1 MNAVKP
7 TQIEKDAVFEPKI
20 IAYLCT
26 WCSYTGADTA
36 GIARLKSPANIRAIR
51 VPCSGRVSPEVIL
64 RTFEEGADGVLV
76 LGCHIGE
83 CHYDNGNHRTAKR
96 LPILRALLSFA
107 GLEPERLK
115 LDWVSASEGERFSKI
130 TTEFTQQV
138 RKLGPARW
146 RISMQKWQSFHQL
159 LEMPEILES
168 KPNGSKYAAVKPLE
182 LRPSATYTQI
192 EMGIQ
197 ETAQRLLSAG
207 EVTCVIGYERGPR
220 GRVRPVFISKPDQAK
235 RLVWNSECTHNL
247 ATYLNQKIHA
257 GNQHE
262 KSDHKNQESVAVVA
276 KPCDS
281 RAIQVLL
288 TEKRFPREKVHI
300 IGVVCDG
307 VQQTIPANKNRVESP
322 VSPTDSAY
330 SPILQTRCLDCDQRT
345 PIIYDTFIG
354 SSEKATLREKPPL
367 NHHLENLE
375 GCTPLERAE
384 YWLSQ
389 FDRCIRCYA
398 CRQVCPIC
406 DCPVCLYERDDSLW
420 SGMGTG
426 LIEKRAFHLGRAFHL
441 AGRCVGCNEC
451 ERVCPMDIPISLLNI
466 KLTQEIQNAFEY
478 QAGLTLEPSPLVTVL
493 SGEERLS

>member
-1 MNAVKP
+1 MNAVNQ
-7 TQIEKDAVFEPKI
+7 TQTNKVQAFEPKI

-130 TTEFTQQV
+130 TTEFTQQM
-138 RKLGPARW
+138 RELGRARW
-146 RISMQKWQSFHQL
+146 RIPTQQWHAFHPL
-159 LEMPEILES
+159 MEAPGILEI
-168 KPNGSKYAAVKPLE
+168 KPNGSKTGEVKALE
-182 LRPSATYTQI
+182 YRPSGTYQKI
-192 EMGIQ
+192 EAGIQ
-197 ETAQRLLSAG
+197 ETAQRLLSSG
-207 EVTCVIGYERGPR
+207 EVSCVIGYERGPR
-220 GRVRPVFISKPDQAK
+220 GRVRPVFISKSDQVD
-235 RLVWNSECTHNL
+235 RLVWNPECTHNL
-247 ATYLNQKIHA
+247 ATYLSQKIHD
-257 GNQHE
+257 GNQH
-262 KSDHKNQESVAVVA
+262 KPSDTEDQQAVAVVA
-276 KPCDS
+276 KACDS

-288 TEKRFPREKVHI
+288 TENRFPREKVHI

-307 VQQTIPANKNRVESP
+307 MQQSIPVHQRITESP
-322 VSPTDSAY
+322 VSPMDNAY
-330 SPILQTRCLDCDQRT
+330 SPAYQARCLNCDQRT
-345 PIIYDTFIG
+345 PLIYDTLIG
-354 SSEKATLREKPPL
+354 DSEKTVPKVGNPIAHQLDI
-367 NHHLENLE
+367 LEDNP
-375 GCTPLERAE
+375 PLERME

-398 CRQVCPIC
+398 CRQACPMC

-451 ERVCPMDIPISLLNI
+451 ERVCPMDIPISLLNL
-466 KLTQEIQNAFEY
+466 KLAQEIQNAFDY
-478 QAGLTLEPSPLVTVL
+478 QAGLALEPSPLVTVL